1 MALTERK
8 KDGWVAMAMASIPA
22 RQHTCSCLPLQ
33 DGEVRRAFQRS
44 LQKQGLKFKLGTKV
58 GNAFQS
64 FRPCCFARTAP
75 LTGIDIS
82 VSGLV
87 YCQLFLM
94 QVASAEATHDG
105 VNLTLQPAKG
115 NGSTEMMSADVVLV
129 STGAHAP
136 P

>member
-1 MALTERK
+1 M
-8 KDGWVAMAMASIPA
+8 
-22 RQHTCSCLPLQ
+22 
-33 DGEVRRAFQRS
+33 RRAFQRS